1 MQVTGDCLSETVCGE
16 IRFGALTSVVMK
28 YCTTVFHLYVAVSPY
43 IFVSVI
49 LCDFLQELEKRA
61 HTRLSKR
68 ERLRREIMQTR
79 EMELPAA
86 QHYSKEVSSILD
98 SSIKCTEL
106 CCVCS
111 PDIKAWCALS
121 VFLGPCT

>member
-28 YCTTVFHLYVAVSPY
+28 YCTTVFHLYDAISPY

-49 LCDFLQELEKRA
+49 LCYFLQELEKRA

-68 ERLRREIMQTR
+68 ERLRREIMQAR

-98 SSIKCTEL
+98 MQLYKIYRAVL
-106 CCVCS
+106 C
-111 PDIKAWCALS
+111 L
-121 VFLGPCT
+121 